1 MESHKYSQCNNFN
14 EQTKQ
19 KEEEIAETYFNEN
32 LVDFFFKLKKSYE
45 STFHFIIQ
53 IKVSIIALDS
63 SKTICKREFSA
74 RVSVAL

>member
-19 KEEEIAETYFNEN
+19 KEEEIAKTYFNEN
-32 LVDFFFKLKKSYE
+32 LEDFFKLKKSYE

-63 SKTICKREFSA
+63 LKMICKREFSA

>member
-32 LVDFFFKLKKSYE
+32 LVDFFLIKKIIRKYFSFYYSNQGSYHSTGLFKDDL
-45 STFHFIIQ
+45 
-53 IKVSIIALDS
+53 
-63 SKTICKREFSA
+63 
-74 RVSVAL
+74 

>member
-19 KEEEIAETYFNEN
+19 KEEEIAKTYFNEN
-32 LVDFFFKLKKSYE
+32 LEDFFKLKKSYE

-53 IKVSIIALDS
+53 IKVPVIALDS